1 VNDAAAL
8 AAAVASAMREVQTRL
23 TGATPESHYLW
34 DTHAGRPKSED
45 EISDYLA
52 NELDRVLTVRG
63 AIVNREV
70 QIRRNRPSGIGER
83 TDLLVDAAPVG
94 GPHTGRLSLP
104 VEVKGAWNDELRTA
118 MRSQL
123 VERYMRDTPATD
135 GIYVVVWPDLKSW
148 TDGNDSRRS
157 VLASLDR
164 QAVEAEL
171 AAQASGLAQAG
182 ARVRVVHLGI
192 DYRRPS

>member
-52 NELDRVLTVRG
+52 NELNRVLTVRG

-83 TDLLVDAAPVG
+83 TDLLVDAAPVR

-171 AAQASGLAQAG
+171 TAQASGLAEDG
-182 ARVRVVHLGI
+182 ARVHVVHLDI
-192 DYRRPS
+192 AYRRPS